1 VGSSGERPSVNEAV
15 GGFSIFLASLIL
27 SDHLKYQARF
37 WDRYM
42 VMNFLVSIFIVFTFF
57 WEFNYGRLL

>member
-27 SDHLKYQARF
+27 SDHPKYQARF
-37 WDRYM
+37 CDRYM
-42 VMNFLVSIFIVFTFF
+42 LMNFLVSIFIVLTFL